1 MEILKNNNNLNIV
14 VNGEQDFRTDL
25 GWQENLIQFENE
37 VLDDIINPAINYET
51 VRYIHKP
58 YNSTISGKTLSQTD
72 IWFKFYFISGS
83 TYVLDYNPVG
93 ITTVENELML
103 KQSTESFFRLEFY
116 KTPGFISG
124 NTLIS
129 EPPTRQNRRL
139 INSKNLSLPLGE
151 KFFYTGSTFGFYIH
165 VPIFTGSNYRNKENM
180 YLFWFDN
187 ESVLKDTNLS
197 GTTTLDQYIFGTGT
211 TVQTILFLNE
221 LNVITQINIP
231 TTGLTLVG
239 WTGQTFTI
247 PNSITYYRNY
257 YHGMNTFFMTAKF
270 FDAKNGEV
278 IDFTNSAFSTDH
290 TITEQNDMY
299 YQIDFDNFERT
310 YQIFQYNGS
319 KGSRIGNNNGSTI
332 NPINFY
338 EKGGGII

>member
-1 MEILKNNNNLNIV
+1 
-14 VNGEQDFRTDL
+14 
-25 GWQENLIQFENE
+25 
-37 VLDDIINPAINYET
+37 
-51 VRYIHKP
+51 
-58 YNSTISGKTLSQTD
+58 
-72 IWFKFYFISGS
+72 
-83 TYVLDYNPVG
+83 
-93 ITTVENELML
+93 
-103 KQSTESFFRLEFY
+103 
-116 KTPGFISG
+116 
-124 NTLIS
+124 
-129 EPPTRQNRRL
+129 
-139 INSKNLSLPLGE
+139 
-151 KFFYTGSTFGFYIH
+151 
-165 VPIFTGSNYRNKENM
+165 
-180 YLFWFDN
+180 LFWFDN

-319 KGSRIGNNNGSTI
+319 KGSRIGNNNGLTI